1 MKTMIFSIDRDL
13 LLNNLLTI
21 QRGLPNKTPLPIL
34 YAIKFNVKTDHMI
47 LTSSNTD
54 IAVEVLIE
62 DDSLLIKKTGS
73 VAIPGRFLIDII
85 RKVNAQ
91 TVEFALMEDRLIV
104 IKADR
109 SEFKLRLLDVD
120 DYPEVDFADTQDS
133 LLLDGQL
140 LKTLIKE
147 TSFATATNEKRPILT
162 GVNLKLED
170 QVLYA
175 VATDSYRLSQKHSK
189 IRTTLEKFNI
199 VIPSKSLDELSKI
212 LENYTLDVEM
222 FISSNKVLFKFE
234 NILFQTRLLEGTY
247 PDTQRII
254 PTEFPV
260 SISFNKE
267 ELLQAVE
274 RVSLLSPKDRETNYN
289 IIKLTL
295 RPDHVVEINSTNSE
309 IGDAVE
315 EVIPSGDV
323 NGPIIKIAFSSRYL
337 VEALKSFNSNDVTIY
352 FAGEV
357 KPFIIK
363 GDLDKDLL
371 NLILPVRI
379 D

>member
-1 MKTMIFSIDRDL
+1 
-13 LLNNLLTI
+13 
-21 QRGLPNKTPLPIL
+21 
-34 YAIKFNVKTDHMI
+34 
-47 LTSSNTD
+47 
-54 IAVEVLIE
+54 
-62 DDSLLIKKTGS
+62 
-73 VAIPGRFLIDII
+73 
-85 RKVNAQ
+85 
-91 TVEFALMEDRLIV
+91 
-104 IKADR
+104 
-109 SEFKLRLLDVD
+109 
-120 DYPEVDFADTQDS
+120 
-133 LLLDGQL
+133 
-140 LKTLIKE
+140 
-147 TSFATATNEKRPILT
+147 
-162 GVNLKLED
+162 
-170 QVLYA
+170 
-175 VATDSYRLSQKHSK
+175 
-189 IRTTLEKFNI
+189 
-199 VIPSKSLDELSKI
+199 
-212 LENYTLDVEM
+212 M